1 MRFPRLPKVS
11 SAGEGR
17 DGAAAPGMPAPPDG
31 LPGAASARVAG
42 AVTAAETPSPVERRH
57 QFVTLLAATRLGAG
71 PSAGPQL
78 PRRALARLDAD
89 PFVRRLARME

>member
-1 MRFPRLPKVS
+1 MRYPRLPKVS
-11 SAGEGR
+11 FSGEGR
-17 DGAAAPGMPAPPDG
+17 EGAAAPGMPAPPEG
-31 LPGAASARVAG
+31 LPGASSARVAG
-42 AVTAAETPSPVERRH
+42 DVTAVTQASCVERRR